1 MVFAVLSSTDVHS
14 AILIASGQ
22 SASASNC
29 HEMRRCGGNEMEWKY
44 EL

>member
-22 SASASNC
+22 SAS
-29 HEMRRCGGNEMEWKY
+29 EKVRRK
-44 EL
+44 